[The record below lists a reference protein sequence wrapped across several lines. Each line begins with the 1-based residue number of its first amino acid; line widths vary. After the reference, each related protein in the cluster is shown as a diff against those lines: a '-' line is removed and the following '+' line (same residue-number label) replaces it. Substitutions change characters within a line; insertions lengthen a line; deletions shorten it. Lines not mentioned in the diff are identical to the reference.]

1 LRREEEAGRGGE
13 DAVAL
18 SAAKGSRTQRNPSPG
33 SPSLRSGRLSTPQP
47 LLRLWPRVRPFRN
60 GLYIALVALLLAS
73 VITLAFPLAVG
84 YLLDAAFVH
93 HDSALLNRI
102 ALGLLTLFAIQAVLN
117 YVQTYWLSAT
127 GERAVAGLRRELFAK
142 LLEMP
147 PGFFADRRTG
157 ELTSR
162 LTIDIGLVQGVMS
175 HQLAEGLRQGLAL
188 TGAVIVLFIMQW
200 KLMFTTLAVVPIVI
214 ASGFF
219 FGRRLRRMTTSVQDQ
234 VADATAVAEEAF
246 SQIRV
251 VQGFAQESHE
261 RERYGARVASVIQT
275 ALQRARSRAMF
286 FGMLTFTAFGAV
298 TAVMWQVGRLV
309 LADKLTPGAL
319 MTFLLY
325 AVTIAAAIGA
335 LTSFYAAYQEA
346 IGAAERVFQ
355 LLETTSPIADPVHPV
370 PLPKPV
376 RGDVEFRDVRFR
388 YHTGNEHAPTLEHL
402 SLHIR
407 PGEIIALVGPSGAG
421 KTTIASLLLRFWDVE
436 GGAVLLDGID
446 VRELAV
452 HDLRRAVG
460 TVPQEPTLFSGTVR
474 DNIAYARP
482 DASNAEIE
490 AAAHV
495 ANAHE
500 FVARLPAGYDTLV
513 GERGVKLSGGQRQR
527 IAIARAVLKDPAVL
541 VLDEATSS
549 LDNESER
556 LVEAA
561 LERLLY
567 GRTTLII
574 AHRLSTVQRA
584 DRLVVLDRGQIVE
597 EGTHAELLR
606 RGGVYAKL
614 FQMQWRDGEDLTA
627 ALAALAA
634 MPGAT

>member
-1 LRREEEAGRGGE
+1 LRYTAF
-13 DAVAL
+13 
-18 SAAKGSRTQRNPSPG
+18 SR
-33 SPSLRSGRLSTPQP
+33 P
-47 LLRLWPRVRPFRN
+47 LLRLWPRVRPYRT
-60 GLYIALVALLLAS
+60 GLYIAIVALLLAS

-84 YLLDAAFVH
+84 YLLDSAFVH
-93 HDSALLNRI
+93 HNGALLNRI
-102 ALGLLTLFAIQAVLN
+102 ALGLLAAFAIQAGLN
-117 YVQTYWLSAT
+117 YIQVYYLSAT

-162 LTIDIGLVQGVMS
+162 LTIDIGLLQGVMS
-175 HQLAEGLRQGLAL
+175 NQLAEGLRQGLAL
-188 TGAVIVLFIMQW
+188 VGGVVMLILMQW
-200 KLMFTTLAVVPIVI
+200 RLMVATLGVVPIVI

-251 VQGFAQESHE
+251 VQGFAQEPHE
-261 RERYGARVASVIQT
+261 RERYGTRIASVIRT

-298 TAVMWQVGRLV
+298 TAVMWQGGRLV
-309 LADKLTPGAL
+309 LANQLTPGAL

-325 AVTIAAAIGA
+325 TITIAAAIGT
-335 LTSFYAAYQEA
+335 LTSFYAAFQES

-355 LLETTSPIADPVHPV
+355 LLETPAAIADPPHPV
-370 PLPKPV
+370 PLPQPV

-388 YHTGNEHAPTLEHL
+388 YHTTDGHGPTLEHL
-402 SLHIR
+402 SLHIS
-407 PGEIIALVGPSGAG
+407 PGEIVALVGPSGAG
-421 KTTIASLLLRFWDVE
+421 KTTIASLLSRFWDVE
-436 GGAVLLDGID
+436 SGGVFLDGID
-446 VRELAV
+446 IRQLALRQ
-452 HDLRRAVG
+452 LRRTIG
-460 TVPQEPTLFSGTVR
+460 TVPQEPVLFSGSVR
-474 DNIAYARP
+474 ENIAYARP
-482 DASNAEIE
+482 DATDADVE

-495 ANAHE
+495 ANAHD
-500 FVARLPAGYDTLV
+500 FIAHLPAGYDTIV

-527 IAIARAVLKDPAVL
+527 IAIARAVLKNPAVL
-541 VLDEATSS
+541 ILDEATSS

-561 LERLLY
+561 LEKLLV

-584 DRLVVLDRGQIVE
+584 DRLVVLDRGRIVE

-606 RGGVYAKL
+606 LGGIYARL
-614 FQMQWRDGEDLTA
+614 FQMQWRDGEDITA
-627 ALAALAA
+627 ALAALAK
-634 MPGAT
+634 G

>member
-1 LRREEEAGRGGE
+1 MF
-13 DAVAL
+13 AV
-18 SAAKGSRTQRNPSPG
+18 
-33 SPSLRSGRLSTPQP
+33 
-47 LLRLWPRVRPFRN
+47 
-60 GLYIALVALLLAS
+60 
-73 VITLAFPLAVG
+73 
-84 YLLDAAFVH
+84 
-93 HDSALLNRI
+93 
-102 ALGLLTLFAIQAVLN
+102 QAVLN
-117 YVQTYWLSAT
+117 YIQTYWLSAT

-162 LTIDIGLVQGVMS
+162 LTIDIGLLQGVMS

-188 TGAVIVLFIMQW
+188 VGGVVMLFVMQW
-200 KLMFTTLAVVPIVI
+200 RLMITVLALVPIVI

-219 FGRRLRRMTTSVQDQ
+219 FGRRLRKMTTSVQDQ
-234 VADATAVAEEAF
+234 VADATAVADEAF

-261 RERYGARVASVIQT
+261 RERYGARIGMVIHT

-298 TAVMWQVGRLV
+298 TAVMWQGGRLV
-309 LADKLTPGAL
+309 LANQLTPGAL
-319 MTFLLY
+319 MQFVLY
-325 AVTIAAAIGA
+325 TITIAAAIGA
-335 LTSFYAAYQEA
+335 LTSFYAAFQEA

-355 LLETTSPIADPVHPV
+355 LLESTSLIADPPQPV
-370 PLPKPV
+370 ALARPV
-376 RGDVEFRDVRFR
+376 RGEVEFRDARFR
-388 YHTGNEHAPTLEHL
+388 YHLLGDQEPTLDHL

-407 PGEIIALVGPSGAG
+407 PGEVVALVGPSGAG
-421 KTTIASLLLRFWDVE
+421 KTTIASLLPRFWDVE
-436 GGAVLLDGID
+436 SGAIYLDGID
-446 VRELAV
+446 IRQLALKELREV
-452 HDLRRAVG
+452 IG

-474 DNIAYARP
+474 ENIAYARP
-482 DASNAEIE
+482 NATNDEVE
-490 AAAHV
+490 AAAKV
-495 ANAHE
+495 ANAHD
-500 FVARLPAGYDTLV
+500 FISRLANGYDTVV

-527 IAIARAVLKDPAVL
+527 IAIARAVLKNPTVL
-541 VLDEATSS
+541 ILDEATSS
-549 LDNESER
+549 LDSESER

-561 LERLLY
+561 MERLLV

-584 DRLVVLDRGQIVE
+584 DRLVVLDGGRIVE

-606 RGGVYAKL
+606 RGGIYSKL

-627 ALAALAA
+627 ALAAINNGETRELPGETRDERRETELPRAA
-634 MPGAT
+634 GSGTAVLP